1 MMVELIKYQTE
12 MLEQI
17 LSRLGNQT
25 INVQMPTPIQTE
37 DSGNRLTAD
46 VQVLNTVRATIE
58 DVVPVSQDGNWT
70 VSISNTVPVSQ
81 EGEWTVSIQPDT
93 HLYASVSANTSG
105 DTTIVAA
112 VSGKRI
118 LVVAYGLV
126 ASGELLVKFKSNTTD
141 ITGQMKLVEGG
152 GIAHA
157 YEWGLFRTGV
167 GEALRLNLN
176 ANVQVGGYVVYRE
189 V

>member
-1 MMVELIKYQTE
+1 MNEILKYQTE
-12 MLEQI
+12 LLEQI

-25 INVQMPTPIQTE
+25 IPQQSPVPTPTINTSTRNE
-37 DSGNRLTAD
+37 
-46 VQVLNTVRATIE
+46 VMVLNTVRATIE
-58 DVVPVSQDGNWT
+58 NVVPVSQDGNWT
-70 VSISNTVPVSQ
+70 VSI
-81 EGEWTVSIQPDT
+81 QPDT
-93 HLYASVSANTSG
+93 HLYAPINASTSG
-105 DTTIVAA
+105 DTTIVPA

-118 LVVAYGLV
+118 LVVAYALV
-126 ASGELLVKFKSNTTD
+126 ASSQVGVKFRSNNTD
-141 ITGQMKLVEGG
+141 ITGLMKLVEGG

-167 GEALRLNLN
+167 GEALRINLN

>member
-1 MMVELIKYQTE
+1 MNEILKYQTE
-12 MLEQI
+12 LLEQI

-25 INVQMPTPIQTE
+25 IPQQSPVPTPIQTQE
-37 DSGNRLTAD
+37 SGNRLAN

-58 DVVPVSQDGNWT
+58 NVVPVSQDGNW
-70 VSISNTVPVSQ
+70 I
-81 EGEWTVSIQPDT
+81 VSIQPDT
-93 HLYASVSANTSG
+93 HLYAPINASTSG
-105 DTTIVAA
+105 DTTIVPA

-118 LVVAYGLV
+118 LVVAYALV
-126 ASGELLVKFKSNTTD
+126 ASSQVAVKFRSNNTD
-141 ITGQMKLVEGG
+141 ITGLMKLVEGG

-167 GEALRLNLN
+167 GEALRINLS